1 MKITVQSSKS
11 VKPVYGSCGRRS
23 SVASFA
29 TADFVP
35 LTVFDKV
42 TVDVYVSRIYFFRPP
57 APPSSAME
65 AGLATALAE
74 YREWAGRLGV
84 DAASGNR
91 GILLN
96 DAGARFVEAAADVA
110 LDSVMPWEPTP
121 ETTNLLHP
129 NGDDGGADELMLVQ
143 VTRFAC
149 GSFAVSTTAHLRC
162 TDGPA
167 VRSFVVAWGQAT
179 RGAAVDPVPV
189 HDRVSF
195 FVPRDPPR
203 VEFEHRG
210 AEFKPHGDS
219 QAGTCNTSSGDQV
232 VVVHRAHFSR
242 EMISELRTRASSSD
256 GGTSRP
262 HTTLQCVVA
271 HLWQCI
277 TKARR
282 IDADSSTATEL
293 HIAVNGRAR
302 MRRPRVP
309 DAYTGNAVLWAR
321 PTATAGELMA
331 MPLRQVV
338 ELIRQEVSRIDDG
351 YFRSFID
358 FASSGA
364 VEKERLVPTADPSET
379 AKSPHVAVY
388 SVLGSPFHEIG
399 FDAGGGQP
407 FFFMPSYVPVEGLV
421 AVVPSF
427 CDDGSVDAYVSLFGH
442 TVDDFKTCCYS
453 LAAAGEARL

>member
-11 VKPVYGSCGRRS
+11 VKPVYDSYCGRRS

-35 LTVFDKV
+35 LTAFDKV
-42 TVDVYVSRIYFFRPP
+42 TVDVYISGIYFFRPP

-65 AGLATALAE
+65 AGLAKALAE

-84 DAASGNR
+84 DATSGNR

-121 ETTNLLHP
+121 ETTSLHP
-129 NGDDGGADELMLVQ
+129 NGDGDVADELMLLQ
-143 VTRFAC
+143 FTRFAC
-149 GSFAVSTTAHLRC
+149 GDLGLGITAHHLVG
-162 TDGPA
+162 DGPA

-179 RGAAVDPVPV
+179 RGATVDPVPV

-203 VEFEHRG
+203 VEFE
-210 AEFKPHGDS
+210 P
-219 QAGTCNTSSGDQV
+219 GTGNTSTGGQE

-242 EMISELRTRASSSD
+242 EMISELRSRASA

-262 HTTLQCVVA
+262 YTTLQCLVA
-271 HLWQCI
+271 YLWQCI

-282 IDADSSTATEL
+282 IGTDSTATEL
-293 HIAVNGRAR
+293 HIAVNGRMR

-309 DAYTGNAVLWAR
+309 HAYTGNAVLWAR
-321 PTATAGELMA
+321 PTATAGDLVA
-331 MPLRQVV
+331 MLLRQVA
-338 ELIRQEVSRIDDG
+338 ELISQEVSRIDDG

-364 VEKERLVPTADPSET
+364 VENEQLVPTADPSET

-388 SVLGSPFHEIG
+388 SVLRSPFHEVDFG
-399 FDAGGGQP
+399 AGSGKL

-421 AVVPSF
+421 VVVPSF
-427 CDDGSVDAYVSLFGH
+427 CNDGSIDAYVSLFSH
-442 TVDDFKTCCYS
+442 TVDDFKTCCYYS